1 MGTKTQNT
9 RYHEP
14 YANLAAAIIMS
25 GVKCHDV
32 KFLESDWCDTLQE
45 MCRLDDQ
52 MYGNRGPSLT
62 VIGKTKITSPHVGKD

>member
-25 GVKCHDV
+25 GVKCHDA

-52 MYGNRGPSLT
+52 MYGNRGLSLT
-62 VIGKTKITSPHVGKD
+62 VGGKTKITSPHVGKD

>member
-52 MYGNRGPSLT
+52 MYGNRGLSLA
-62 VIGKTKITSPHVGKD
+62 VRGKTKITSPHVSRD

>member
-32 KFLESDWCDTLQE
+32 RFLESDWCDTLQE

-52 MYGNRGPSLT
+52 MYGNRGQSLT
-62 VIGKTKITSPHVGKD
+62 VRGKTKITSPHVGKD

>member
-32 KFLESDWCDTLQE
+32 KFLESDWCDTLKE

-52 MYGNRGPSLT
+52 MYGGRGLGLN
-62 VIGKTKITSPHVGKD
+62 VRGKTKITSPHVSGD

>member
-32 KFLESDWCDTLQE
+32 KFLESDWCGTLQE

-52 MYGNRGPSLT
+52 MYGDRGLSLA
-62 VIGKTKITSPHVGKD
+62 VRGKTKVTSPHVGKD

>member
-52 MYGNRGPSLT
+52 MYGGRGLSLA
-62 VIGKTKITSPHVGKD
+62 VRGKTKITSPHVSGD

>member
-32 KFLESDWCDTLQE
+32 GFLESDWCDTLQE

-52 MYGNRGPSLT
+52 M
-62 VIGKTKITSPHVGKD
+62 

>member
-62 VIGKTKITSPHVGKD
+62 VRGKTKITSPHVGKD

>member
-32 KFLESDWCDTLQE
+32 KFLESDWYDTLQE

-52 MYGNRGPSLT
+52 MYGNRGLSLT
-62 VIGKTKITSPHVGKD
+62 VSGKTKITSPHVGKD

>member
-52 MYGNRGPSLT
+52 MYGNRGLSLT
-62 VIGKTKITSPHVGKD
+62 ARGKTKVTSPHIGKD

>member
-32 KFLESDWCDTLQE
+32 KFLESDWCDALQE

-52 MYGNRGPSLT
+52 MYGDRGLSLT
-62 VIGKTKITSPHVGKD
+62 ARGKTKVTSPHVGKD

>member
-1 MGTKTQNT
+1 MGTKAQNT

-32 KFLESDWCDTLQE
+32 EFLESDWYGILQE
-45 MCRLDDQ
+45 MCQLDDQ
-52 MYGNRGPSLT
+52 MYGNRGLSLT
-62 VIGKTKITSPHVGKD
+62 VRGKTKITSPHVGKG

>member
-62 VIGKTKITSPHVGKD
+62 VRGKTKVTSPHVGKD

>member
-14 YANLAAAIIMS
+14 YANLAAAIITS

-52 MYGNRGPSLT
+52 MYGNRGLSLT
-62 VIGKTKITSPHVGKD
+62 VRGKTKVTSPHVGKD

>member
-14 YANLAAAIIMS
+14 YTNLAAAIVAS

-32 KFLESDWCDTLQE
+32 GFLESDWCDTLRE
-45 MCRLDDQ
+45 MCRLDDE
-52 MYGNRGPSLT
+52 MYDARNIQVRGKAHVS
-62 VIGKTKITSPHVGKD
+62 SPHLSMEAN

>member
-62 VIGKTKITSPHVGKD
+62 VRGKTKVTSPHIGKD

>member
-32 KFLESDWCDTLQE
+32 KFLESDWCYSLQE

-62 VIGKTKITSPHVGKD
+62 VRGKTKVTSPHIGKD

>member
-32 KFLESDWCDTLQE
+32 EFLESDWCDTLKE

-52 MYGNRGPSLT
+52 TYGNRGLSLT
-62 VIGKTKITSPHVGKD
+62 VRGKTKITSPHVGKD